1 MPVVD
6 FSFMQFV
13 ILVLPGFW
21 ALWIYKPFI
30 LKGNVTEH
38 WENDL
43 TLALMFGFVGYLA
56 AGIAAGISSKYFGWT
71 SGVMMLFVSV
81 ISSLFI
87 AVIMGLL
94 ARKNKYPSYWP
105 AHWAYKSDE
114 KEEDRP
120 HCRCLEHLL
129 QEFIYTQKDRKDRF
143 RLLRVYKL
151 GYIQDAEI
159 GILKFKSIQ
168 HNEVGID
175 HYPRI
180 TSKDIQDNQDRIS
193 IWTKIINLDSGIV
206 VDVAD
211 VEKEWILYLISEQ
224 EKELRA
230 TFSRQS

>member
-43 TLALMFGFVGYLA
+43 TLALMFGFVGY
-56 AGIAAGISSKYFGWT
+56 IAAGISSKYFGWT
-71 SGVMMLFVSV
+71 SGIIMLFVSV
-81 ISSLFI
+81 ISSLLI
-87 AVIMGLL
+87 AVIMGFL

-105 AHWAYKSDE
+105 SYWAYKSDG

-120 HCRCLEHLL
+120 HERALEHLL
-129 QEFIYTQKDRKDRF
+129 QEFVYTQTDMKDRF
-143 RLLRVYKL
+143 RLLRIYKL
-151 GYIQDAEI
+151 GYIQNAEI
-159 GILKFKSIQ
+159 RILKFKSIQ
-168 HNEVGID
+168 HNEIGID
-175 HYPRI
+175 YYPRI
-180 TSKDIQDNQDRIS
+180 TSKDIEDNQDRFS

-206 VDVAD
+206 VEVAD
-211 VEKEWILYLISEQ
+211 VEKEWILYLINEQ